1 MTEEKHNKS
10 ITEARQKQDR
20 TSRPTNNESTII
32 MSTLFQ
38 AASHRVFVPVLHRY
52 TIVNSISRR
61 SMMMSFEEKVRLK
74 VRYEC

>member
-1 MTEEKHNKS
+1 
-10 ITEARQKQDR
+10 
-20 TSRPTNNESTII
+20 

-38 AASHRVFVPVLHRY
+38 AASRRVFVPALHRY
-52 TIVNSISRR
+52 TVVNSISRR

>member
-1 MTEEKHNKS
+1 
-10 ITEARQKQDR
+10 
-20 TSRPTNNESTII
+20 